1 MSKYR
6 SIAAIGTI
14 FSLAACVSLG
24 SKAPALLLNL
34 TPAQM
39 MSASDTR
46 SVATGEA
53 ISIAVPVA
61 PQALATNRIAVT
73 DGPVA
78 IAYVKDVAWV
88 EPPARLFQR
97 LMAETVAAKT
107 GRVVLDPRQFS
118 MDSGTQITGQL
129 RAFGMDATT
138 SQAVIIYDAAL
149 SRDKGKRVETRRFEA
164 RQSVGVID
172 GRSSGNALNQ
182 AANKVADDVATW
194 IAALR

>member
-1 MSKYR
+1 MSEIR
-6 SIAAIGTI
+6 SVAVIGLTL
-14 FSLAACVSLG
+14 SLSACVSLG
-24 SKAPALLLNL
+24 SKPPALLLNL

-39 MSASDTR
+39 VAANQTR
-46 SVATGEA
+46 SIATGEA

-61 PQALATNRIAVT
+61 PRALATNRIAVT

-97 LMAETVAAKT
+97 LVSESVAAKT

-118 MDSGTQITGQL
+118 LDSGTQITGQL
-129 RAFGMDATT
+129 RAFGMDAAT

-164 RQSVGVID
+164 RQTVGVID

-182 AANKVADDVATW
+182 AANKVADEVAEW
-194 IAALR
+194 VAGLR

>member
-1 MSKYR
+1 MSATR
-6 SIAAIGTI
+6 STALIGLTL
-14 FSLAACVSLG
+14 SLSACVSLG
-24 SKAPALLLNL
+24 SKPPALLLNL

-39 MSASDTR
+39 VAANQTR
-46 SVATGEA
+46 SITTGEA

-97 LMAETVAAKT
+97 LVSESVAAKT

-118 MDSGTQITGQL
+118 LDSGTQITGQL
-129 RAFGMDATT
+129 RAFGMDAAT

-164 RQSVGVID
+164 RLTVGVID

-182 AANKVADDVATW
+182 AANKVADEVAEW
-194 IAALR
+194 VAGLR

>member
-6 SIAAIGTI
+6 SIAAIGVTL
-14 FSLAACVSLG
+14 SLAACVSLG

-39 MSASDTR
+39 VSANDTR

-182 AANKVADDVATW
+182 AANKVANDVAAWVTS
-194 IAALR
+194 LR

>member
-1 MSKYR
+1 MVAANQTR
-6 SIAAIGTI
+6 SIT
-14 FSLAACVSLG
+14 
-24 SKAPALLLNL
+24 
-34 TPAQM
+34 
-39 MSASDTR
+39 
-46 SVATGEA
+46 TGEA

-97 LMAETVAAKT
+97 LVSESVAAKT

-118 MDSGTQITGQL
+118 LDSGTQITGQL
-129 RAFGMDATT
+129 RAFGMDAAT

-164 RQSVGVID
+164 RLTVGVID

-182 AANKVADDVATW
+182 AANKVADEVAEW
-194 IAALR
+194 VAGLR

>member
-1 MSKYR
+1 MSSTR
-6 SIAAIGTI
+6 LLAVVGLSLT
-14 FSLAACVSLG
+14 LAACVSLG
-24 SKAPALLLNL
+24 SKPPALLLNL

-39 MSASDTR
+39 VAANQSR

-78 IAYVKDVAWV
+78 IAYVKDAAWV

-97 LMAETVAAKT
+97 LLSETVAAKT
-107 GRVVLDPRQFS
+107 GSAVLDPRQFS
-118 MDSGTQITGQL
+118 IDSGTQVTGQL

-138 SQAVIIYDAAL
+138 SEAVVIYDAAL
-149 SRDKGKRVETRRFEA
+149 SRDKGKRIETRRFEA

-182 AANKVADDVATW
+182 AANKVADAVAAWVGT
-194 IAALR
+194 LR

>member
-1 MSKYR
+1 MNSTR
-6 SIAAIGTI
+6 LLAIVG
-14 FSLAACVSLG
+14 FSLTLAHCVSLG
-24 SKAPALLLNL
+24 SKPPALLLNL
-34 TPAQM
+34 TPTQM
-39 MSASDTR
+39 VAANQTR

-78 IAYVKDVAWV
+78 IAYVKDAAWV

-97 LMAETVAAKT
+97 LLSETIAAKT
-107 GRVVLDPRQFS
+107 GSAVLDPRQFS
-118 MDSGTQITGQL
+118 IDSGTQVTGQL
-129 RAFGMDATT
+129 RAFGMDAATGE
-138 SQAVIIYDAAL
+138 AVIIYDAAL
-149 SRDKGKRVETRRFEA
+149 SRDKGKRIETRRFEA

-182 AANKVADDVATW
+182 AANKVADEVAAW
-194 IAALR
+194 VGSLR

>member
-6 SIAAIGTI
+6 SIAAIGVTL
-14 FSLAACVSLG
+14 SLAACVSLG

-39 MSASDTR
+39 MSANDTR

-53 ISIAVPVA
+53 ISIAVPIA

-182 AANKVADDVATW
+182 AANRVANDVATW